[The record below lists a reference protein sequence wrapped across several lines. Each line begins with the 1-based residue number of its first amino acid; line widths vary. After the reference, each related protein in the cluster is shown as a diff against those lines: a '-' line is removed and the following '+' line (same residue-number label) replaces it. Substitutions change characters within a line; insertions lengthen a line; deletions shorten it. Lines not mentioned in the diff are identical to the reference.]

1 MFQQEPLTVL
11 VTIPTADR
19 DFEVHVRSAFEVGA
33 TPELLQALLRE
44 RYPEAVVHSRVLSDE
59 LFTVWYV
66 YRDGG
71 WRPSRQEEAQR

>member
-1 MFQQEPLTVL
+1 MFQQAPLTVL

-19 DFEVHVRSAFEVGA
+19 DFEAYVRSAFEAGA
-33 TPELLQALLRE
+33 TPESLQAVLRE
-44 RYPEAVVHSRVLSDE
+44 RYPEAVVRSRVLSDE

-71 WRPSRQEEAQR
+71 WRPRRLEEAHR